1 MICNDMRE
9 KKPVTED
16 QWQGFQILCS
26 PIRKKKCMGT
36 CEGRD
41 NQNELAHLKKSQAII
56 CTNSRLQQTNTQ
68 IEQRLENLLAKS

>member
-1 MICNDMRE
+1 
-9 KKPVTED
+9 
-16 QWQGFQILCS
+16 
-26 PIRKKKCMGT
+26 MGI

-41 NQNELAHLKKSQAII
+41 NQNKLADLKKSQAII